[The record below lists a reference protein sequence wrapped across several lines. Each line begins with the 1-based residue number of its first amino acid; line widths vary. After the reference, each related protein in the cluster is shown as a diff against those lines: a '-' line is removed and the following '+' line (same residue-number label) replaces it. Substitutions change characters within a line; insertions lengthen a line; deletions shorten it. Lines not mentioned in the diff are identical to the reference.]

1 MSPAPTEAVR
11 GLEAALGP
19 VPPGSAAAE
28 VAGALLDLLTGGAMR
43 PGDRLPGER
52 ILADRLGVGRSAVRE
67 GLAALQVLGVV
78 EIRVGSGSYLRSTT
92 SELLPRSLTWGLLV
106 GAESTEHL
114 LEVRSGLERQAAV
127 QAAASPREVDLLELD
142 AHLDEQ
148 RRSRDDVEAFVT
160 ADMRFHRTV
169 ARMAGNPVL
178 EDLLST
184 SRALLRVW
192 AERYVKRATDF
203 EATVAEHAAVAA
215 AIRAGDQARA
225 GEAMETHMRT
235 ASARLR
241 TDPGGAAGAEAPD
254 PGPPDAGSAGS

>member
-1 MSPAPTEAVR
+1 MSPAASEAVR

-19 VPPGSAAAE
+19 VAPGSAAAE
-28 VAGALLDLLTGGAMR
+28 VAGALLELLTGGAMR

-52 ILADRLGVGRSAVRE
+52 VLAERLGVGRSAVRE

-78 EIRVGSGSYLRSTT
+78 EIRVGSGTYLRSTT

-106 GAESTEHL
+106 GRESTEHL
-114 LEVRSGLERQAAV
+114 LEVRSALERQAAV
-127 QAAASPREVDLLELD
+127 QAAAAPREVDLLELG
-142 AHLDEQ
+142 AQLDEQ
-148 RRSRDDVEAFVT
+148 RRGREDVEAFVT

-169 ARMAGNPVL
+169 ARMSGNPVL

-192 AERYVKRATDF
+192 AERYVKQATDLD
-203 EATVAEHAAVAA
+203 ASVAEHAAVAA
-215 AIRAGDQARA
+215 AIRARDTEGAA
-225 GEAMETHMRT
+225 AAMEAHMRT

-241 TDPGGAAGAEAPD
+241 ADPGGAPD
-254 PGPPDAGSAGS
+254 PAPPRSR